1 MAETT
6 RITVTL
12 PTADVEA
19 LKKLTDNVSAYVA
32 EAVARK
38 IRHELLGEELRRYQ
52 DEHGAFTEDEL
63 AEARAE
69 IAAVLGPD
77 VSARVA

>member
-63 AEARAE
+63 AEERAE
-69 IAAVLGPD
+69 IAAVLGSD
-77 VSARVA
+77 TSARAA

>member
-1 MAETT
+1 MAGTT

-69 IAAVLGPD
+69 IAAVLAPD
-77 VSARVA
+77 AGARTA